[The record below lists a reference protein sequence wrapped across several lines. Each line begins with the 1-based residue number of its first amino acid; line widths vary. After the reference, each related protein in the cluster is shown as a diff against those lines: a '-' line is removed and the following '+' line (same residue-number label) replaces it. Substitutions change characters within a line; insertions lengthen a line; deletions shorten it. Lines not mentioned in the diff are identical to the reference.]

1 MAIESLDLSC
11 YSEFIRFGTMIG
23 LRRLWFAISRRPG
36 VSPRGSLRPCRFGT
50 RRLAIDDQEIA
61 LASALLAS
69 GSLKESSGFAMFAGR
84 GQFFIH

>member
-50 RRLAIDDQEIA
+50 RRLAI
-61 LASALLAS
+61 
-69 GSLKESSGFAMFAGR
+69 
-84 GQFFIH
+84 